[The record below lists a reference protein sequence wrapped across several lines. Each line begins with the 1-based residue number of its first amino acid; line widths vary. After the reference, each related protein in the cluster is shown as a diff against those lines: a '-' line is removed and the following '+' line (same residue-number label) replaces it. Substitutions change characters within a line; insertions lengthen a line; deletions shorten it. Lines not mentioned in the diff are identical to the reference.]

1 MRRRSHS
8 RNGTQRLLLAAVLG
22 FPFAHS
28 VAGAQ
33 DTKLIESVAVEFRE
47 AALVQIET
55 NFPGTREILK
65 SVQLHRITYLSDGL
79 KVKGYLAAP
88 KNGERLRCL
97 IYNRGGNHEFG
108 ALRDGTA
115 AGLLGRV
122 AGWGYVVVASQYRG
136 NAGGEGR
143 EEFGGADVNDVL
155 NLIPLLKSW
164 PQADASR
171 IGMYGWSRGGMMT
184 YLALTR
190 TTNIS
195 AAVIGAGMAD
205 ATKVPEQRPEMDAEV
220 FSQLIPGYAT
230 NRESALRARSAL
242 SWPEK
247 LHKQTPILLLHGSAD
262 WRVPPTDSL
271 RMATA
276 LFEHK
281 HPFRLIFLEGGD
293 HGLTEHRDEV
303 NRVVKDWLDRY
314 VRDRRPWPSLEP
326 HGR

>member
-1 MRRRSHS
+1 
-8 RNGTQRLLLAAVLG
+8 V
-22 FPFAHS
+22 
-28 VAGAQ
+28 
-33 DTKLIESVAVEFRE
+33 
-47 AALVQIET
+47 
-55 NFPGTREILK
+55 
-65 SVQLHRITYLSDGL
+65 
-79 KVKGYLAAP
+79 
-88 KNGERLRCL
+88 
-97 IYNRGGNHEFG
+97 IYNRGGNREFG
-108 ALRDGTA
+108 ALRDGPA

-122 AGWGYVVVASQYRG
+122 ASWGYVVVASQYRS

-190 TTNIS
+190 TTNIA

-205 ATKVPEQRPEMDAEV
+205 AIKNVTERPEMETEV
-220 FSQLIPGYAT
+220 FAQLIPRYAS
-230 NRESALRARSAL
+230 NKESALRVRSAL
-242 SWPEK
+242 SWPES
-247 LHKQTPILLLHGSAD
+247 LHKQTPILLLQGSAD
-262 WRVPPTDSL
+262 WRVSPTDSL

-276 LFEHK
+276 LFERK

-293 HGLTEHRDEV
+293 HGLTEYRGEV
-303 NRVVKDWLDRY
+303 NRQVKEWLDRY
-314 VRDRRPWPSLEP
+314 VRDRKPWPSLEP